1 MELKIC
7 KCMHCG
13 NIIEV
18 IEDHGVPVICC
29 GEPMKLFK
37 AGETDGAAEKH
48 VPAVTVE
55 GGVIRVQV
63 GEVAH
68 PMTEEHHIAF
78 IWLVT
83 DKGIHRAVLNHTG
96 APEAVFQLAEGE
108 KAEAVYA
115 TCTACGKRRC
125 KPSDNRTGQPGSPAG
140 RPGCFQIYTCYT
152 HRDGTLLSVVF
163 WHLTGQTLK

>member
-1 MELKIC
+1 MELKIY

-29 GEPMKLFK
+29 GEPMKQFK

-68 PMTEEHHIAF
+68 PMT
-78 IWLVT
+78 
-83 DKGIHRAVLNHTG
+83 
-96 APEAVFQLAEGE
+96 
-108 KAEAVYA
+108 
-115 TCTACGKRRC
+115 
-125 KPSDNRTGQPGSPAG
+125 
-140 RPGCFQIYTCYT
+140 
-152 HRDGTLLSVVF
+152 
-163 WHLTGQTLK
+163 

>member
-29 GEPMKLFK
+29 GEPMKVFK

-83 DKGIHRAVLNHTG
+83 DKGVHRAVLNHTG

-108 KAEAVYA
+108 KAEAVYEFCNLHGLWKKA
-115 TCTACGKRRC
+115 
-125 KPSDNRTGQPGSPAG
+125 
-140 RPGCFQIYTCYT
+140 
-152 HRDGTLLSVVF
+152 L
-163 WHLTGQTLK
+163 

>member
-1 MELKIC
+1 MELKIY

-29 GEPMKLFK
+29 GEPMKQFK

-48 VPAVTVE
+48 VPAVAVE
-55 GGVIRVQV
+55 GDVIRVCV

-83 DKGIHRAVLNHTG
+83 DKGVHRAVLNHTG
-96 APEAVFQLAEGE
+96 AP
-108 KAEAVYA
+108 
-115 TCTACGKRRC
+115 
-125 KPSDNRTGQPGSPAG
+125 
-140 RPGCFQIYTCYT
+140 
-152 HRDGTLLSVVF
+152 LSLI
-163 WHLTGQTLK
+163 HI